1 MQEGLAFILVAGL
14 LTGISLWLY
23 LRYHSEKPLRQYY
36 GQILEYL
43 PTAVC
48 TIDANDRVLTWNQ
61 AMGRVTG
68 IPAGTAIG
76 SHVASLPEWGELFDS
91 FASDTT
97 ITTSKRELQT
107 REKTMSL
114 NLHKATVG
122 EGNSD
127 VIILIEDITE
137 AELLEQQLLDKERLA
152 SVGQL
157 AAGVAHEIG
166 NPVTGIACIAQDL
179 KKALNTDDLRSL
191 PDQILEQTERI
202 STIVESL
209 VNFTHQGNKDKQSSV
224 PIDMKQCVDESIRLL
239 SLSHRSDKVTFINQ
253 CAPGLFISGNPQR
266 LSQVFVNVLSNA
278 RDASGHGDK
287 ITISTSI
294 REDQLSVEIVDEG
307 HGISDNHLRHV
318 FNPFYTTKDPGLGT
332 GLGLAIVQSII
343 EEHQGT
349 ITIDSGKECQGT
361 CVLITLPLADSS
373 LTSTP
378 DSLFS
383 ANVFE

>member
-1 MQEGLAFILVAGL
+1 
-14 LTGISLWLY
+14 
-23 LRYHSEKPLRQYY
+23 QYY
-36 GQILEYL
+36 GQILEHL
-43 PTAVC
+43 PAAVC

-61 AMGRVTG
+61 TMGRVTG

-76 SHVASLPEWGELFDS
+76 SHVASLPEWGKLFDS
-91 FASDTT
+91 FASDTG
-97 ITTSKRELQT
+97 ITTSKHQLQMH
-107 REKTMSL
+107 EKTMSL
-114 NLHKATVG
+114 NLHKATIG

-137 AELLEQQLLDKERLA
+137 AELLEQKLLDKERLA

-179 KKALNTDDLRSL
+179 KKALNTGDLQSL

-209 VNFTHQGNKDKQSSV
+209 VNFTHQGNKNKQSSV
-224 PIDMKQCVDESIRLL
+224 PIDIKQCVDESIRLM
-239 SLSHRSDKVTFINQ
+239 SLSHRSGNVTFVNQ
-253 CAPGLFISGNPQR
+253 CAAGLFISGNPQR
-266 LSQVFVNVLSNA
+266 LSQVFVNILSNA
-278 RDASGHGDK
+278 RDASERGDK
-287 ITISTSI
+287 ITIATSI
-294 REDQLSVEIVDEG
+294 REDQLSVEIIDEG

-318 FNPFYTTKDPGLGT
+318 FNPFYTTKDPGQGT

-343 EEHQGT
+343 EEHRGT
-349 ITIDSGKECQGT
+349 ITIDSGKRCQGT
-361 CVLITLPLADSS
+361 RVLITLPLANSS